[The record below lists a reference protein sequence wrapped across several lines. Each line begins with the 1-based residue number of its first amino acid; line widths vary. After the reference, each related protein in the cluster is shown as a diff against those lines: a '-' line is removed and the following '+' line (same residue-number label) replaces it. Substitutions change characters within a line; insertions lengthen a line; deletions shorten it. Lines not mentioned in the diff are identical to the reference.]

1 MRLPVSDVVEGSLF
15 VGNWESSPLRR
26 FFHSENLWLCQT
38 KGRHYAREE
47 QGVPG
52 SQWASLLSYQHHFH
66 CFT

>member
-1 MRLPVSDVVEGSLF
+1 MRLPVSDVVEGSL
-15 VGNWESSPLRR
+15 LRELGELTIKM

-47 QGVPG
+47 QEVPG